1 MAIILEQKLLFRDN
15 APKIHELTLMA
26 LCFLLVTFK
35 QHKKQSENILFILT
49 FSVN

>member
-1 MAIILEQKLLFRDN
+1 MMLEQKLLFRDN

-35 QHKKQSENILFILT
+35 QHKSNLKIYYLF
-49 FSVN
+49 